1 VLRLFYQVYLDLD
14 FIYLLLHG
22 FISLTHDLSVDIF
35 NLLGP
40 ESAEL
45 KIRAVVA
52 FAKALIDVTT
62 EVDEDEDPQDAIKE
76 YGKEVARS
84 LATFGIAEAS
94 KVAKMAKKAW
104 KSQKVKAKALP
115 SFKVYPR
122 RYREYHPAV
131 PPHGAAPAAVN
142 QPTQPRPAYVSQVCP
157 VCGRLGHTEP
167 TCYQAHP
174 ELRPVRTLH

>member
-1 VLRLFYQVYLDLD
+1 MLRLFYQVYLDLD
-14 FIYLLLHG
+14 FVYLRLHG

-40 ESAEL
+40 ELPEL

-84 LATFGIAEAS
+84 LATFGIAGAS

-104 KSQKVKAKALP
+104 KSQKTKAKALP

-131 PPHGAAPAAVN
+131 PPPGAAPAVVN
-142 QPTQPRPAYVSQVCP
+142 QLTQPRPAYVSQVCP

-174 ELRPVRTLH
+174 ELRPLRTLH